1 MGADY
6 VVAVRISSI
15 IDEVSDKMTKF
26 YKINVELISP
36 TTGEKTWIGDY
47 EIKKRISYKKGRR

>member
-1 MGADY
+1 
-6 VVAVRISSI
+6 
-15 IDEVSDKMTKF
+15 
-26 YKINVELISP
+26 VELISP